1 MFAGFLEYT
10 EEEFKEL
17 WEQAIFVVDTNVLI
31 NFYKYTN
38 KETTQNLFD
47 ILKELKK
54 ANRLWIPHQV
64 ALEYF
69 FNYENNMYKQNEGY
83 HLLGEKLKNLKED
96 AKKIFNQVQSEY
108 PYINTDNFQFFIENL
123 EQSCEKLQK
132 QLDKEIK
139 SLPDAEAIKNDLLE
153 LMSGII
159 GEPYDQKRINEI
171 EKEGEERYHHNVP
184 PGFKDKDDRNK
195 QGFRTYGGI
204 RYQQLYGDLIVWNQ
218 MIDKAREKDKK
229 RPIIF
234 ITEEKKEDWWEKD
247 GSKIKRPHPHLIQEF
262 LEKTGQKFYMYRTDS
277 FVQYAKKYLGAN
289 VTDEQIQNV
298 TEQVENI
305 RKVDELKEKK
315 HRTKI
320 DIDKVLQWLTDD
332 EKARFNK
339 MLSDSYDLELNPDVA
354 TFKYNRAIEWALRVS
369 VTKMED
375 KLLELISI
383 MASFHSG
390 YAHEAQQIYN
400 NLPEDLNKRA
410 IILLETI
417 KRLEDRIAFYEVQG
431 Y

>member
-1 MFAGFLEYT
+1 
-10 EEEFKEL
+10 
-17 WEQAIFVVDTNVLI
+17 
-31 NFYKYTN
+31 
-38 KETTQNLFD
+38 
-47 ILKELKK
+47 
-54 ANRLWIPHQV
+54 
-64 ALEYF
+64 
-69 FNYENNMYKQNEGY
+69 
-83 HLLGEKLKNLKED
+83 
-96 AKKIFNQVQSEY
+96 
-108 PYINTDNFQFFIENL
+108 
-123 EQSCEKLQK
+123 
-132 QLDKEIK
+132 
-139 SLPDAEAIKNDLLE
+139 
-153 LMSGII
+153 
-159 GEPYDQKRINEI
+159 
-171 EKEGEERYHHNVP
+171 
-184 PGFKDKDDRNK
+184 
-195 QGFRTYGGI
+195 
-204 RYQQLYGDLIVWNQ
+204 
-218 MIDKAREKDKK
+218 MIDKAREKNME

-315 HRTKI
+315 QRTKI
-320 DIDKVLQWLTDD
+320 DIDKVLKWLTDD

-339 MLSDSYDLELNPDVA
+339 MLSDSYDFELNPDVA

-369 VTKMED
+369 VTKMEG

-390 YAHEAQQIYN
+390 YAHEAQQIYD

-410 IILLETI
+410 TILLEAI